1 MAPRPVLELDI
12 STVILATLHVIRDT
26 NGVEALRE
34 HVKPTDNGQERKPL
48 VKVYS

>member
-1 MAPRPVLELDI
+1 MAPKPVLELDI
-12 STVILATLHVIRDT
+12 STVILVALHVSRGT

-48 VKVYS
+48 VKV

>member
-1 MAPRPVLELDI
+1 MAIRRVLEMEM
-12 STVILATLHVIRDT
+12 STVILVTLHVTWDT